1 MVDSWIA
8 TSIHVCKSL
17 ALPILRKNNQ
27 ACMCVQVYWV
37 EQMDMVLTVMIN
49 ENLGFTQGT

>member
-1 MVDSWIA
+1 
-8 TSIHVCKSL
+8 
-17 ALPILRKNNQ
+17 
-27 ACMCVQVYWV
+27 MCVQVYWV